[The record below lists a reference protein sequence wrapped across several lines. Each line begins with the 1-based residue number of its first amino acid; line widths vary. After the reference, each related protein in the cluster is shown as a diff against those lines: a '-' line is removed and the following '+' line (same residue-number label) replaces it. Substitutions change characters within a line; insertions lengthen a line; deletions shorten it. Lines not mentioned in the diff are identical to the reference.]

1 MFGAKRK
8 QSDMG
13 FLFKTILAAVMIA
26 FASWLAGRKPVL
38 AGFIIALP
46 LMSMLSIFF
55 TYLEYK
61 DMNKVNRFADSILV
75 AVPLSLF
82 FFIPFFLNKWLKM
95 NFALTYTMGI
105 LLVLVAFLM
114 HHFIFK
120 SLFPR

>member
-1 MFGAKRK
+1 
-8 QSDMG
+8 MG
-13 FLFKTILAAVMIA
+13 FLLKTILSAVIIA

-38 AGFIIALP
+38 AGFMIAVP

-61 DMNKVNRFADSILV
+61 DMNKVNQFADSILV

-95 NFALTYTMGI
+95 NFALTYATGI
-105 LLVLVAFLM
+105 LLVPAAFLL

-120 SLFPR
+120 SLFARS